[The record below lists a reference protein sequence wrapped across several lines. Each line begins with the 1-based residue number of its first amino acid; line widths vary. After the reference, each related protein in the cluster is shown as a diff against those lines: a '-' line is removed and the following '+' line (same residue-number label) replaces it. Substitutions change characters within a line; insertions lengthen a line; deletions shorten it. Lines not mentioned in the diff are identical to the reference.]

1 MADDKVIQIKCET
14 KDKIDFHQLTE
25 FQGELKERKAEDVEK
40 AKKSILRYGWSFP
53 FYVYKEDETNYVLDG
68 HCRLK
73 VLRQLEAEGYT
84 IPTLPCVYVECENA
98 KEAKQ
103 KLLRLN
109 SNFGRMSKKSVLEF
123 ANDIELEFEE
133 LSLPSGELDFLK
145 KKEDEEEG
153 TEEFTEELLE
163 ENNYLC
169 LFFDNSIDWLQ
180 VETLF
185 HLPTVQYQNAHF
197 AGKRQGKIRIING
210 TKFIQKMLESEG
222 K

>member
-1 MADDKVIQIKCET
+1 MKTIKTIEVKCET
-14 KDKIDFHQLTE
+14 KDYIDYHALKE
-25 FQGELKERKAEDVEK
+25 FQGGLKERKAEDFQK
-40 AKKSILRYGWSFP
+40 AKKSILRFGWSFP
-53 FYVYKEDETNYVLDG
+53 FYVYDDGETKWTLDG

-73 VLRQLEAEGYT
+73 VLKELEREGYT
-84 IPTLPCVYVECENA
+84 IPLIPCVYVQCKDS

-109 SNFGRMSKKSVLEF
+109 SNFGKMTKKSVFEFADDIDLEF
-123 ANDIELEFEE
+123 DELA
-133 LSLPSGELDFLK
+133 LPTGEMDFT
-145 KKEDEEEG
+145 KKEEDEEG

-185 HLPTVQYQNAHF
+185 NIPKVHYKNANF
-197 AGKRQGKIRIING
+197 AGQRQGKVRIING
-210 TKFIQKMLESEG
+210 TKFIQKMLESEN